1 MSDIRYN
8 LLNDNFVII
17 APERLHR
24 PLNITKL
31 DEKYT
36 QSDCPFCDGNEKKTT
51 PEIDAI
57 RDENSKPNSPNWKT
71 RVVPNLYKAVSI
83 ENENYVKHNGMFT
96 ANEGFGAHEIII
108 DTPHHNNLMHK
119 WNIEEYT
126 NWIDTIQ
133 RRIKD
138 LKTDQ
143 RLLHISIFKN
153 QGAKAGGTQ
162 AHPHTQIIALPI
174 VPTKLHHKFE
184 RFLNHYNFTNR
195 VLMEDI
201 IVQEYDD
208 EVRII
213 KDNKDFVAFCPYA
226 SEYPFEV
233 IIASKEGLSKL
244 EDISDSERENLVK
257 LLKYVNASLN
267 YTVGDI
273 DFNVS
278 ITTPPLHHT
287 TQTSPYFDKIDNI
300 SRLAIHIMPR
310 IYQHG
315 GFEISMD
322 MMINPVTPEEASRQL
337 RLYKDAE

>member
-36 QSDCPFCDGNEKKTT
+36 QSDCPFCDGNENKTT

-57 RDENSKPNSPNWKT
+57 RDENSKPNSSNWKT

>member
-8 LLNDNFVII
+8 LLDDSFVII

-31 DEKYT
+31 DKAHIK
-36 QSDCPFCDGNEKKTT
+36 SCPFCNGNEDKTT

-57 RDENSKPNSPNWKT
+57 RDEKSKPNSENWKT

-83 ENENYVKHNGMFT
+83 ENENYVKHNGLFI

-119 WNIEEYT
+119 WNIDEYT
-126 NWIDTIQ
+126 NWIEIIQ
-133 RRIKD
+133 RRIRD
-138 LKTDQ
+138 LKIDQ

-162 AHPHTQIIALPI
+162 PHPHTQIIALPVI
-174 VPTKLHHKFE
+174 PTKIHHKFE
-184 RFLNHYNFTNR
+184 RFLEHYNLTNR

-201 IVQEYDD
+201 IVQEYNDKI
-208 EVRII
+208 RII
-213 KDNKDFVAFCPYA
+213 KENKDFVAFCPYA

-233 IIASKEGLSKL
+233 MIVSKEGLSRI
-244 EDISDSERENLVK
+244 EDISEEERENLVK
-257 LLKYVNASLN
+257 IFKYINSSIN
-267 YTVGDI
+267 CTVGDI
-273 DFNVS
+273 DFNIS
-278 ITTPPLHHT
+278 ISTPPLHHT
-287 TQTSPYFDKIDNI
+287 TQTAPYFDKIDNI
-300 SRLAIHIMPR
+300 SRLAIRIMPR

-322 MMINPVTPEEASRQL
+322 MMINPVTPEDACRQL